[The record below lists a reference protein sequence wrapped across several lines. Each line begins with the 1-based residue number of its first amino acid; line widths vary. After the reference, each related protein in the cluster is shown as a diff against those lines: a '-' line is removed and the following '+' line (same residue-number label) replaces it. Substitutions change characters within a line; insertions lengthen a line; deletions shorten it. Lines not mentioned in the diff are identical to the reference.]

1 MTVVSII
8 LDAVTDILLAAVLVV
23 VAVRPIRTDT
33 RNTEPDLPKETRRK
47 RIISP
52 YRDKKDGDGR

>member
-1 MTVVSII
+1 MTVVAMI
-8 LDAVTDILLAAVLVV
+8 LDAATDILLSAVLVM
-23 VAVRPIRTDT
+23 VALRLIRMGT
-33 RNTEPDLPKETRRK
+33 RSADSDLPKETRRK

>member
-1 MTVVSII
+1 MMVAAMI
-8 LDAVTDILLAAVLVV
+8 LDAAVDILLSAVLVMIV
-23 VAVRPIRTDT
+23 LRLIRVDT
-33 RNTEPDLPKETRRK
+33 RSADPDLPKGTGRK

>member
-1 MTVVSII
+1 MTVVATI
-8 LDAVTDILLAAVLVV
+8 LDAATDILLSAVLVM
-23 VAVRPIRTDT
+23 VALRLIRMDT
-33 RNTEPDLPKETRRK
+33 RSADPDLPKGAGRK

>member
-1 MTVVSII
+1 MTVVATI
-8 LDAVTDILLAAVLVV
+8 LDAATDILLSAVLVM
-23 VAVRPIRTDT
+23 VAVRLIRTDT
-33 RNTEPDLPKETRRK
+33 RNTEPDLPKETGRK

>member
-1 MTVVSII
+1 MTVVATI
-8 LDAVTDILLAAVLVV
+8 LDAATDILLSAVLVM
-23 VAVRPIRTDT
+23 VALRLIRMDT
-33 RNTEPDLPKETRRK
+33 RSADPDLPKGTGRK

>member
-1 MTVVSII
+1 MTVVAMI
-8 LDAVTDILLAAVLVV
+8 LDAATDILLSAVLVM
-23 VAVRPIRTDT
+23 VALRLIRMDT
-33 RNTEPDLPKETRRK
+33 RSADPDLSKGTGRK

>member
-1 MTVVSII
+1 MTVVAMI
-8 LDAVTDILLAAVLVV
+8 LDAATDILLSAVLVM
-23 VAVRPIRTDT
+23 VALRLIRMDT
-33 RNTEPDLPKETRRK
+33 RSAEPDLPKGTGRK